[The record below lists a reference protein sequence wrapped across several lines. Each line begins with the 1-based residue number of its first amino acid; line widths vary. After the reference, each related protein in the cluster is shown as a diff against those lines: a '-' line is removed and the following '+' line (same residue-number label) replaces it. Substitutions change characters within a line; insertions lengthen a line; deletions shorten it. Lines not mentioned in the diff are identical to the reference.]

1 MEPILTPKIS
11 CFTPRVQVRR
21 ACSCPLLEMPASNSP
36 APAATVRTA
45 QSAWE
50 VPVITFLMKS
60 LCPGASMMVTQN
72 LLVPD
77 FHREIA
83 MVIPC
88 TFSFQ
93 FVQDLGILDAYFL
106 HFTEEETKTLIY
118 EKYHLTIIR
127 QTQTNCQQDTITQLP
142 GCRKLQSLII

>member
-1 MEPILTPKIS
+1 MEPILTPTIS
-11 CFTPRVQVRR
+11 CFTSRVQARR

-60 LCPGASMMVTQN
+60 LCPGSSMMVTQN
-72 LLVPD
+72 LLVSD

-83 MVIPC
+83 MVILC

-93 FVQDLGILDAYFL
+93 FVQDPGILEGAL
-106 HFTEEETKTLIY
+106 PPPQPPS
-118 EKYHLTIIR
+118 
-127 QTQTNCQQDTITQLP
+127 QTFPLFSCQSRHI
-142 GCRKLQSLII
+142 CRPDGQSW